1 MQSSN
6 FKSELK
12 DAPVAQWK
20 QNDVTVVKKVSISG
34 QPSAFLGADVRT
46 CGYELEDIC
55 GASSMV
61 GAG

>member
-6 FKSELK
+6 VKPDLQKST
-12 DAPVAQWK
+12 APKWK
-20 QNDVTVVKKVSISG
+20 QNDVTAVEKVSIPG